1 MCDQAFDNNRDT
13 TKRARLSYNLQ
24 FLPEDREI
32 MTAMQQP
39 LQNQAMAF
47 TTITTALT
55 RPISSPAVH
64 TSSSN
69 NRTLRPR
76 ETKED
81 IFTYSSPYPIPHC
94 INLPT
99 QLSPEDLEFLNSLS
113 YGTLD
118 SVLVDDTLL
127 SGLIV
132 ELGLDQPSEM
142 DLPQLEVEHMDLSD
156 SRVLV
161 VEEKS

>member
-1 MCDQAFDNNRDT
+1 
-13 TKRARLSYNLQ
+13 
-24 FLPEDREI
+24 

-161 VEEKS
+161 VEEKSWKVEDITRVKTA